1 MKRSMLQ
8 VYVKDAE
15 QAIELYKKA
24 LDAKLLE
31 IVHSPDGKVFHSEL
45 DVHGQILSV
54 AERTDADGSADQTG
68 NIMQFC
74 LHFGEGGEENVRRA
88 YEALSEGAE
97 IRIPLAPNDWSANMT
112 DLVDRFGVRWCI
124 FV

>member
-8 VYVKDAE
+8 VYVSGAAA
-15 QAIELYKKA
+15 AIELYQKA
-24 LDAKLLE
+24 FDAKLLE
-31 IVHSPDGKVFHSEL
+31 IVHSPEGRVYHSEL

-54 AERTDADGSADQTG
+54 SDRYDGDGAEDVTG

-74 LHFGEGGEENVRRA
+74 LHFGEGGDAAVQKAYDTLREGGTVRM
-88 YEALSEGAE
+88 
-97 IRIPLAPNDWSANMT
+97 PLAAVEYSPAMT
-112 DLVDRFGVRWCI
+112 DIVDRFGVRWCI